1 MKQTKRKPKQRRDS
15 KPTSSL
21 GEFPRTMPALA
32 RAQRVTEK
40 ASYFGFDWPGPEQ
53 VWDKVAEEL
62 TELKSAVASGDKDR
76 TREEMGDLFFSLV
89 NLSRFLDLQAEEA
102 LSQTIDRFLQR
113 FAHIER
119 RIRERGK
126 TLAGASLEEMDS
138 LWEEAKETERG
149 V

>member
-1 MKQTKRKPKQRRDS
+1 VKKT

-21 GEFPRTMPALA
+21 AEIPKNLPALA
-32 RAQRVTEK
+32 RAQRVTER
-40 ASYFGFDWPGPEQ
+40 ASYLRFDWPGPEQ

-62 TELKSAVASGDKDR
+62 TELKSAAASGDRGR
-76 TREEMGDLFFSLV
+76 TREEMGDLLFSLV

-102 LSQTIDRFLQR
+102 LAQTIDRFLQR

-119 RIRERGK
+119 RIREQGK
-126 TLAGASLEEMDS
+126 TLAEVSLEEMDS